1 MGKGGS
7 QVKLQ
12 IVQRLNNSSKVG
24 FCYLINVNLFG
35 AQIILCMIMMF
46 FLPVSDTASSE
57 ES

>member
-1 MGKGGS
+1 MGKGGN

-24 FCYLINVNLFG
+24 FVTCKPVG
-35 AQIILCMIMMF
+35 AQIVLCMIMMF
-46 FLPVSDTASSE
+46 FSQSDTDGSE